1 MKQVKKLELKRKTVE
16 TLGKPGMSN
25 LIGGGSKPKSPTSL
39 SGTTCCYTPPPS
51 SGFLSC
57 A

>member
-1 MKQVKKLELKRKTVE
+1 MKQLKKLELKRKTVE

-25 LIGGGSKPKSPTSL
+25 LRGGGNPSTIT
-39 SGTTCCYTPPPS
+39 GTTCDFNTPPPKS
-51 SGFLSC
+51 EFLSC